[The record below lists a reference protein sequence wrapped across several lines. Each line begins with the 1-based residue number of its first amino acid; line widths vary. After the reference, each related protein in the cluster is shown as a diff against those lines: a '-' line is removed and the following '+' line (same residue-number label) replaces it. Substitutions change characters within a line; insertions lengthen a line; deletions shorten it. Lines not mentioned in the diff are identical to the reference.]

1 MKKITS
7 ILLILALLFSLTAC
21 SAGSGSETA
30 PAAQETEATESSF
43 TASAEEAKSETEVPQ
58 DSVQEE
64 PEADPQPETVVE
76 THEIPVIAAGDLG
89 TAFEFGFMDEGLFV
103 EYENSGNEYQVAW
116 YNEDSELEMAFHE
129 LYGAHYMWDS
139 NSMHETREFHYT
151 TDNGALGHGIHYVN
165 LETREDRFVTRGI
178 LYEALSYGYFNGR
191 LLVYIEEVDAVDGS
205 QAGYYIYESDGR
217 LVEYVGSEIDETYIK
232 TGEHKQEAPSAPE
245 PKPEPEKPAEPA
257 PQPEPEKPVDSE
269 PESAKSIVVGESDV
283 LTINVEYQ
291 FDLSGNGELDTFE
304 FIRDG
309 VQLKFV
315 VNGVNR
321 YFKNMDADLTSN
333 EYRIV
338 DLNPSDK
345 GMDLE
350 ILEAAPPYEQT
361 IHFIRVK
368 AGRIGTQLE
377 YFGPLTVSCEA
388 YENDRVL
395 YQGNDQIMVIEMS
408 NIVTAFYQKFYQLD
422 FESIRETSRPD
433 ITKYMNPLRTTLN
446 KDMLGYDSESD
457 WEPDNLY
464 AGDEINI
471 FGEHNGDLW
480 IEYLGETSSQIYW
493 LRGYEIEHYPDSR
506 GQYQFNGVQFW
517 S

>member
-7 ILLILALLFSLTAC
+7 ILLIVALLFSLTAC
-21 SAGSGSETA
+21 SAGSGSEIE
-30 PAAQETEATESSF
+30 PAATETEATESSF
-43 TASAEEAKSETEVPQ
+43 MASTEEEETEP
-58 DSVQEE
+58 S
-64 PEADPQPETVVE
+64 PEAEVDAN
-76 THEIPVIAAGDLG
+76 EILMIASSDLG
-89 TAFEFGFMDEGLFV
+89 TAFEFGFNEDGLSIIFD
-103 EYENSGNEYQVAW
+103 NSGNEVQVAW
-116 YNEDSELEMAFHE
+116 YNQDSELETAFHK
-129 LYGAHYMWDS
+129 LYGGHYMWDS
-139 NSMHETREFHYT
+139 NSERETRMFYYT
-151 TDNGALGHGIHYVN
+151 TDNGTLGRGIHYVN
-165 LETREDRFVTRGI
+165 LDNREDRFVTRGI
-178 LYEALSYGYFNGR
+178 LYEALSHGYFNGR
-191 LLVYIEEVDAVDGS
+191 LLVYIEDVDAVDGL
-205 QAGYYIYESDGR
+205 QAGYYIYEPDGR
-217 LVEYVGSEIDETYIK
+217 LVEYMGPEIDETYIK
-232 TGEHKQEAPSAPE
+232 TGEYKQEEPPVPE
-245 PKPEPEKPAEPA
+245 AKPEPEKPVEPA
-257 PQPEPEKPVDSE
+257 PQPEPEKPVDPEQE
-269 PESAKSIVVGESDV
+269 PVKPIVVGESDI
-283 LTINVEYQ
+283 LSMNVEYQ
-291 FDLSGNGELDTFE
+291 FDLTGNGELDTFE

-338 DLNPSDK
+338 DLNPSDT

-457 WEPDNLY
+457 WDPDNLY
-464 AGDEINI
+464 AGDGINI
-471 FGEHNGDLW
+471 LGEHNGDLW